1 MSVALSGL
9 DPSRIDAAP
18 AADGKAPYRALPV
31 AARIYVGAVVLAG
44 ALLLALR
51 MPRIELPHPWL
62 FVALVALAGAAA
74 YFKVTLPLPDRPP
87 TMSASYAV
95 EFASLLLVGADATM
109 LIAAV
114 GAFSQCTF
122 GSLSRNPIHRTTF
135 SVAVLVVTAQV
146 AGLVYRMLGGVP
158 VLEAAGPRSL
168 QQAVV
173 GAAIAYFTVNVG
185 LVAGVLALDSR
196 EPLRAWKEQLLW
208 GALSYFVGAG
218 AAAVGAFLLSDGCYW
233 LAPLVLA
240 PVYLTYRAHAFY
252 LDRLDVE
259 QRHSRQVSELHL
271 ATIEA
276 LALAIDAKDQ
286 SATSHLRR
294 VQVYATGLAE
304 ALGMSP
310 SEVQGVRTAALLHD
324 IGKLA
329 VPDHI
334 LAKPGPLTPEE
345 FQKVECHPQIGA
357 EILGS
362 VPFPYPVA
370 PLVLSHH
377 ERWDGRG
384 YPHGLEAD
392 EIPLG
397 ARILAVVDQFDA
409 LTSERSYHSAL
420 GRDEALA
427 RIREDGGRGLDPA
440 IVELF
445 GSLLP
450 TLEAEAERLGG
461 PSRRLS
467 FAAPGAGARPAAGF
481 AAEGRGTDVFTDIAL
496 AHREIYA
503 LYELAH
509 SMGSSLGVGDTMS
522 LVSSKLAS
530 LVPFASCALFLRHD
544 ETESMRCAFAVG
556 SDAERIGQFSIR
568 LGGGL
573 AGWVGRNRRPL
584 VNARPSADFEAAG
597 LGGDTPLL
605 SALVCPLVF
614 NDQVIGAMAVY
625 HAEAAFYTDDHRRL
639 LERVCEMS
647 AGVIHNSVV
656 YEQTRQDSLTD
667 PMTGLQNTRSLYTH
681 LTRELARAERLG
693 SEVSLVV
700 LDLDGFKEIND
711 TYGHHTGDRAL
722 REVARVLKSGIRPY
736 DICVRYAGDEF
747 VVVLSGCGPEEAEHK
762 QRELQAAVNQIAF
775 DGRPGEPVRVA
786 SSFGAASFPS
796 DGRSYEA
803 LLATADRRMY
813 DDKARRKRRASP
825 EVQSP
830 SRHKRSSVF
839 AKIAAPS
846 PSNRTH

>member
-9 DPSRIDAAP
+9 ALSRVDAAP
-18 AADGKAPYRALPV
+18 AADGEAPYRTLRF
-31 AARIYVGAVVLAG
+31 AARVYVGAVVLAG
-44 ALLLALR
+44 ALLVGLR
-51 MPRIELPHPWL
+51 TPHIDLPHPWL
-62 FVALVALAGAAA
+62 FVALVALAGVAA
-74 YFKVTLPLPDRPP
+74 YFKVTLPLADRPP

-95 EFASLLLVGADATM
+95 AFASLLLVGPDATM

-122 GSLSRNPIHRTTF
+122 GSLSRNAVYRTTF
-135 SVAVLVVTAQV
+135 SMAVLVVTAQV
-146 AGLVYRMLGGVP
+146 AGLVYRLLGGVP
-158 VLEAAGPRSL
+158 VLEAAGSASL
-168 QQAVV
+168 QRAVV

-185 LVAGVLALDSR
+185 LVAGALVLDSR
-196 EPLRAWKEQLLW
+196 EPLKAWTEQLLW

-218 AAAVGAFLLSDGCYW
+218 AATVGTFLLRDGSYW
-233 LAPLVLA
+233 LVPLAVAPI
-240 PVYLTYRAHAFY
+240 YLTGRAHAFY

-259 QRHSRQVSELHL
+259 QRHSRQVSDLHL

-310 SEVQGVRTAALLHD
+310 SDVQGVRTAALLHD

-345 FQKVECHPQIGA
+345 FRNVEGHPQIGA

-384 YPHGLEAD
+384 YPQGLAAD
-392 EIPLG
+392 QIPLG
-397 ARILAVVDQFDA
+397 ARVLAVVDQFDA
-409 LTSERSYHSAL
+409 LTSERPYHRAL
-420 GRDEALA
+420 GRDQALA
-427 RIREDGGRGLDPA
+427 KVREDAGRGLDPA
-440 IVELF
+440 VVELF
-445 GSLLP
+445 ARLLP
-450 TLEAEAERLGG
+450 SLEAEADRQAG

-467 FAAPGAGARPAAGF
+467 FAAPGAGARPGAGF
-481 AAEGRGTDVFTDIAL
+481 AAGARGTDVFKDIAL

-503 LYELAH
+503 LHELAH
-509 SMGSSLGVGDTMS
+509 SIGSSLGVGDTMS

-530 LVPFASCALFLRHD
+530 LVPFTSCALYLRHD
-544 ETESMRCAFAVG
+544 ETDSMRSAFAAG
-556 SDAERIGQFSIR
+556 ADAGRIGQFSMR
-568 LGGGL
+568 LGAGL

-584 VNARPSADFEAAG
+584 VNARPGSDYEAAG
-597 LGGDTPLL
+597 AGTDTPLL
-605 SALVCPLVF
+605 SALVCPVVF
-614 NDQVIGAMAVY
+614 NDQVIGAMAMY
-625 HAEAAFYTDDHRRL
+625 HADAAFYTDGHRRL
-639 LERVCEMS
+639 LERVCEMA

-656 YEQTRQDSLTD
+656 YEKTRQDSLTD
-667 PMTGLQNTRSLYTH
+667 PMTGLQNTRSMYAH

-693 SEVSLVV
+693 AEVSLIV
-700 LDLDGFKEIND
+700 LDLDEFKAIND
-711 TYGHHTGDRAL
+711 TYGHDAGDRAL
-722 REVARVLKSGIRPY
+722 REVARVLKTGIRPY
-736 DICVRYAGDEF
+736 DVCVRYAGDEF
-747 VVVLSGCGPEEAEHK
+747 VVVLSGCGPDEAEHK
-762 QRELQAAVNQIAF
+762 QRELQTAVDETVF
-775 DGRPGEPVRVA
+775 DARPGEPVGIA
-786 SSFGAASFPS
+786 ASFGAASFPH

-813 DDKARRKRRASP
+813 EDKTRRKQRGAP
-825 EVQSP
+825 EAVAAPRPGRQ
-830 SRHKRSSVF
+830 SVF
-839 AKIAAPS
+839 AKIEAPS

>member
-1 MSVALSGL
+1 MSLALSGL
-9 DPSRIDAAP
+9 APSPIGAALV
-18 AADGKAPYRALPV
+18 ADGEVPYRTLPM
-31 AARIYVGAVVLAG
+31 AARVYVGAVVAAG
-44 ALLLALR
+44 ALLLAVRL
-51 MPRIELPHPWL
+51 PRVELQHPWL
-62 FVALVALAGAAA
+62 FVGLVVLAGIAA
-74 YFKVTLPLPDRPP
+74 YFKVTLPLADRPP

-95 EFASLLLVGADATM
+95 EFASLLLVGPDATM

-122 GSLSRNPIHRTTF
+122 GSLSRNAIHRTTF
-135 SVAVLVVTAQV
+135 SVAVLVITAQV
-146 AGLVYRMLGGVP
+146 AGLVYGELGGAP
-158 VLEAAGPRSL
+158 VLEAAGLMSL
-168 QQAVV
+168 QKAVV
-173 GAAIAYFTVNVG
+173 GAAVAYFTVNVG
-185 LVAGVLALDSR
+185 LVAGVLLLDSR
-196 EPLRAWKEQLLW
+196 EPRKAWTEQLLW
-208 GALSYFVGAG
+208 GALGYFVGAG
-218 AAAVGAFLLSDGCYW
+218 SAAVGAFLLRDGCYW

-240 PVYLTYRAHAFY
+240 PIYLTYRVHAFY

-294 VQVYATGLAE
+294 VQVYASGLAE

-310 SEVQGVRTAALLHD
+310 SDVQGVRTAALLHD

-329 VPDHI
+329 IPDHI

-345 FQKVECHPQIGA
+345 FQKIEGHPQIGA

-384 YPHGLEAD
+384 YPHGLRGD
-392 EIPLG
+392 QIPLG

-409 LTSERSYHSAL
+409 LTSERSYHRAL

-427 RIREDGGRGLDPA
+427 KIREDAGRGLDPA
-440 IVELF
+440 VVECF
-445 GSLLP
+445 ASLLP
-450 TLEAEAERLGG
+450 SLEAKAERQGE

-467 FAAPGAGARPAAGF
+467 FAAPGGGARPAVGF
-481 AAEGRGTDVFTDIAL
+481 AHEGRGGDVFKDIAL

-530 LVPFASCALFLRHD
+530 LVPFTSFALYLRHD
-544 ETESMRCAFAVG
+544 ETDSMRCTFAVG
-556 SDAERIGQFSIR
+556 ADSERIGQFAVR
-568 LGGGL
+568 LGAGL

-597 LGGDTPLL
+597 YGSDTALR

-614 NDQVIGAMAVY
+614 NDQLIGAFAVY

-639 LERVCEMS
+639 LDRVAEMA

-656 YEQTRQDSLTD
+656 YEQTRKDSLTD
-667 PMTGLQNTRSLYTH
+667 PMTGLQNTRSMYTH

-693 SEVSLVV
+693 AEVSVIV
-700 LDLDGFKEIND
+700 LDLDEFKTIND
-711 TYGHHTGDRAL
+711 TGDRAL

-747 VVVLSGCGPEEAEHK
+747 VVVLSGCGPDEAEHK
-762 QRELQAAVNQIAF
+762 QRELQAAVDAIVF
-775 DGRPGEPVRVA
+775 DARPGEPVGVA
-786 SSFGAASFPS
+786 CSFGAASFPH

-813 DDKARRKRRASP
+813 EDKARRKRHRAPEAPASP
-825 EVQSP
+825 RP
-830 SRHKRSSVF
+830 KRPSVF